1 MSRIVIPTDFSEN
14 ALHAI
19 RYGHEIFTGEQV
31 EWVLLNTFGADL
43 YTSAAT
49 MGLRADSAVMEEYH
63 EMSRSKLQ
71 KLKEQLEEEY
81 GEQGFTYEMV
91 SRYDFLPDA
100 INYLIAEKPVYLV
113 AMGTQGAT
121 GAKELFFGSN
131 AVRVMEVVTQ
141 VPILAIPESSPVVVP
156 RKIALATT
164 YTDLPV
170 HSQLDVLTAIAD
182 RFDAEI
188 TMIHISEEV
197 HLSDKQKKFRD
208 RMQENLSKYD
218 PALYTLA
225 HKKVDKAVAEYIE
238 STNTDILALISR
250 KHSFFK
256 SLLKKSVL
264 KDLGYHS
271 KIPLFVMHHQ

>member
-1 MSRIVIPTDFSEN
+1 MKRIIIPTDFSEN

-19 RYGHEIFTGEQV
+19 RYSHEIFAGEEV
-31 EWVLLNTFGADL
+31 EWVLLNTFGADV

-49 MGLRADSAVMEEYH
+49 MSLRADSAVIDEYH
-63 EMSRSKLQ
+63 KISEQKLQ
-71 KLKEQLEEEY
+71 GLRTRMEDEF
-81 GEQGFTYEMV
+81 GENNFSYEIV

-100 INYLIAEKPVYLV
+100 INHLIKQKPVSLV
-113 AMGTQGAT
+113 ALGTRGAT

-131 AVRVMEVVTQ
+131 AVRIMEMVTA
-141 VPILAIPESSPVVVP
+141 VPVLAVPDESPVVVP
-156 RKIALATT
+156 RKMALATT

-170 HSQLDVLTAIAD
+170 RLQLEVFSDVAS
-182 RFDAEI
+182 RFGAEV
-188 TMIHISEEV
+188 TLIHISEEV
-197 HLSDKQKKFRD
+197 RLGQKQITCRNWL
-208 RMQENLSKYD
+208 QEQLARHD

-225 HKKVDKAVAEYIE
+225 HKQVEKAISEYIE

-250 KHSFFK
+250 KHSFFQG
-256 SLLKKSVL
+256 LLKKSIL

>member
-1 MSRIVIPTDFSEN
+1 MNRIVIPTDFSEN

-19 RYGHEIFTGEQV
+19 RFCHEIFSGEQV
-31 EWVLLNTFGADL
+31 AWVLLNTFGADV

-49 MGLRADSAVMEEYH
+49 MSLRADTSAMEEYH
-63 EMSRSKLQ
+63 EMSERRLQ
-71 KLKEQLEEEY
+71 TLKSQLEEEY
-81 GEQGFTYEMV
+81 GEASFTYEIV

-100 INYLIAEKPVYLV
+100 INYLIGQEPVYLV
-113 AMGTQGAT
+113 ALGTQGAT

-131 AVRVMEVVTQ
+131 AVRVMEMVTD
-141 VPILAIPESSPVVVP
+141 VPVLAIPEGSPIVTP
-156 RKIALATT
+156 RKVAIATT
-164 YTDLPV
+164 YTDLPIL
-170 HSQLDVLTAIAD
+170 SQLTVLSDLAA
-182 RFDAEI
+182 RFEAQL

-197 HLSDKQKKFRD
+197 NLSEKQKNYRNW
-208 RMQENLSKYD
+208 MQDQLSKHD
-218 PALYTLA
+218 PALYTLS
-225 HKKVDKAVAEYIE
+225 HKEVEKAVSEYVE
-238 STNTDILALISR
+238 STNTDVLALISR